1 MDIYAIDTLFQT
13 SKFLPCV
20 VGLVVVLSVFLRVVT
35 SKGISTPVVILAT
48 GEGGVLDE
56 ETCYIHRIFYS
67 GILVIALCLFLLA
80 LLNGLFCT
88 FNGSVQLFERAVSV
102 VVDGSLCGYVR
113 TDGFCVFEQLLQLHR
128 SVVGRHRDLECFDAD
143 AVGLNSCEPCIVS
156 LLINH
161 LPLCAGSG
169 FEQIQASVGIFTL
182 PAEELLRLCGHV
194 RDEVIAILGRHLP
207 ETVGVCVVV
216 GPDAIPCV
224 SKGADH
230 AALSLYVILQLYDV
244 VAFFLGSVSLS
255 EFDLDT
261 ADSFTACSAVA
272 ITASSEDQTCTCG
285 PVVTV
290 CVEQVAGHV
299 VEINCLAH
307 LVGRE

>member
-1 MDIYAIDTLFQT
+1 M
-13 SKFLPCV
+13 
-20 VGLVVVLSVFLRVVT
+20 LSVFLWVVT
-35 SKGISTPVVILAT
+35 SKGISAPVIILAT
-48 GEGGVLDE
+48 GEGGVLDK
-56 ETCYIHRIFYS
+56 ETCYIHRIFYGS
-67 GILVIALCLFLLA
+67 ILVVTLCLFLLA
-80 LLNGLFCT
+80 LLDSLFCT
-88 FNGSVQLFERAVSV
+88 FNGSVQLFERAAGV

-113 TDGFCVFEQLLQLHR
+113 TDGLSIFEQLLQLHS
-128 SVVGRHRDLECFDAD
+128 SVVGRHCGLESFDGD
-143 AVGLNSCEPCIVS
+143 TVGLNCSEPCFVS

-169 FEQIQASVGIFTL
+169 FEQIQAGVGILTL

-194 RDEVIAILGRHLP
+194 RDEVIAILGCHLP
-207 ETVGVCVVV
+207 ETVAICVVV
-216 GPDAIPCV
+216 GPDTIPCV

-230 AALSLYVILQLYDV
+230 VALSLYIILQFYDV
-244 VAFFLGSVSLS
+244 FTFFLGSVGLS
-255 EFDLDT
+255 ELNFDTTDG
-261 ADSFTACSAVA
+261 FTACSAVA
-272 ITASSEDQTCTCG
+272 VTASSEDKTCTCG